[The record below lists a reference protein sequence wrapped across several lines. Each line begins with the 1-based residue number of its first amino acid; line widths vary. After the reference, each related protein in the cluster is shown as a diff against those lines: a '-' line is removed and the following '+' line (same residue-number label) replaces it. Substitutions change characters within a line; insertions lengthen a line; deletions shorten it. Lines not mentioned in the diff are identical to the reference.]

1 MLRTYVSRLRKT
13 LEPDRAADESRAV
26 IVSAIDRYLAFA
38 VPKVGET
45 ALAAIEAITREL
57 ATSAQTI
64 TVTVAPTD
72 GQLTTRGC
80 GTWKPVK

>member
-1 MLRTYVSRLRKT
+1 MRTHVLRLRKP

-45 ALAAIEAITREL
+45 ALAAIEATARGLIRT
-57 ATSAQTI
+57 
-64 TVTVAPTD
+64 APTA
-72 GQLTTRGC
+72 
-80 GTWKPVK
+80 W

>member
-1 MLRTYVSRLRKT
+1 MSPPPIVHAVWGKDLPTAAVPVLRTYVSRLRKT

-38 VPKVGET
+38 VPEVSET

-57 ATSAQTI
+57 IRT
-64 TVTVAPTD
+64 APTA
-72 GQLTTRGC
+72 
-80 GTWKPVK
+80 W